1 MILDPD
7 PCAAL
12 RCPDVT
18 RELSDCEE
26 GHCCHAWTKRARL
39 DRQQREKSDR
49 ILREKANLS
58 SRIAGE
64 DATPSP
70 PHGGGRR

>member
-1 MILDPD
+1 MAETMSDDPN
-7 PCAAL
+7 PCEVL

-39 DRQQREKSDR
+39 DWQQQEKDA
-49 ILREKANLS
+49 EGALS
-58 SRIAGE
+58 FDLMQGE
-64 DATPSP
+64 RTK
-70 PHGGGRR
+70 